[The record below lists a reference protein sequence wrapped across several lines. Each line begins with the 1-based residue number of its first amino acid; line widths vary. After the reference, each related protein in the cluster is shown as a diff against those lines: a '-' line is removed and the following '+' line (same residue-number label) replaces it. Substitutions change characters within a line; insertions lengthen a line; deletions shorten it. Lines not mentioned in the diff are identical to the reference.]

1 MAQLTIVTTPQ
12 NSGDGTP
19 LSTAFNY
26 CNSNFS
32 ELYAR
37 VQTQPPATLVGS
49 IGDAAGMYA
58 SDSTYF
64 YYCFADYD
72 GSSVIWGQVTQISN
86 IAINNISDGTSNV
99 KIADVNG
106 NVTTSVNGTP
116 NVVIVSASAGQRV
129 AGNISATGNV
139 RGSYLLGNGSQ
150 LTGLNPLYN
159 NSNVIVLLS
168 DFGSNTI
175 STTGTITAGNVT
187 GSNFLTNNIISATG
201 NITTSGYFLGDFI
214 GNMVTTITNVP
225 GPSGAVLYNDGTGN
239 VAATVGLVF
248 DNSNPNVLTVLGS
261 YSATGNVLTGGLISA
276 VGNIAGGNLSGTNIT
291 GTLVTAAQ
299 NNITSVG
306 TLSSLSVTANVNG
319 GNLRTSG
326 QVSATGNIRTANYL
340 FVGQDINASGDVTA
354 TSYTGTSISLSGN
367 ITSGN
372 IRTGGQVSATGNV
385 TGNYILGNGSQL
397 SGMYNNSNVST
408 FLAAFG
414 SNSIST
420 TGNITADRFIG
431 NVAVLVG
438 LNGQGEHAANL
449 GPPGWTEL
457 NSNVIVQIT
466 GNANSY
472 AQINFQNISNG
483 THATTDYIATA
494 NSGDDSTYFVDM
506 GIASNNY
513 DPLDIN
519 NSLGNS
525 LYPQDS
531 YVYAMGGNSVGGTGG
546 NLVVGSNEPGGVVRI
561 IADGSTIN
569 NVVATFSN
577 VGVSVSGIVST
588 TGNITGGNL
597 SVSTGTITVGSIVN
611 ANANAV
617 GNIGSSSNYFNTVF
631 ALATSA
637 QYADLAENYTS
648 DAEYAPGT
656 VVIFGGEK
664 EITVTSESADER
676 VAGVV
681 STNPAYLMNSGSPG
695 LAIALRGKVPV
706 QVIGPVNKG
715 DSLITSTTPG
725 VAISV
730 GRSREYAQAVF
741 AKSLETDSSPDE
753 RVILA
758 VIV

>member
-1 MAQLTIVTTPQ
+1 
-12 NSGDGTP
+12 
-19 LSTAFNY
+19 
-26 CNSNFS
+26 
-32 ELYAR
+32 
-37 VQTQPPATLVGS
+37 
-49 IGDAAGMYA
+49 
-58 SDSTYF
+58 
-64 YYCFADYD
+64 
-72 GSSVIWGQVTQISN
+72 VI
-86 IAINNISDGTSNV
+86 A
-99 KIADVNG
+99 G
-106 NVTTSVNGTP
+106 NVST
-116 NVVIVSASAGQRV
+116 
-129 AGNISATGNV
+129 AGNIT
-139 RGSYLLGNGSQ
+139 
-150 LTGLNPLYN
+150 
-159 NSNVIVLLS
+159 
-168 DFGSNTI
+168 
-175 STTGTITAGNVT
+175 
-187 GSNFLTNNIISATG
+187 
-201 NITTSGYFLGDFI
+201 
-214 GNMVTTITNVP
+214 
-225 GPSGAVLYNDGTGN
+225 
-239 VAATVGLVF
+239 
-248 DNSNPNVLTVLGS
+248 
-261 YSATGNVLTGGLISA
+261 
-276 VGNIAGGNLSGTNIT
+276 GGNLSGTNIA
-291 GTLVTAAQ
+291 GTLTTAAQ

-306 TLSSLSVTANVNG
+306 TLSSLSVTANVNS

-326 QVSATGNIRTANYL
+326 QVSATGNVRTANYL
-340 FVGQDINASGDVTA
+340 FVGQDLNVTGDT
-354 TSYTGTSISLSGN
+354 TSSTYTGTSMSLSGN
-367 ITSGN
+367 VVGGN
-372 IRTGGQVSATGNV
+372 LRTGGYVSASGNV

-397 SGMYNNSNVST
+397 GGINSYSNSKVAT
-408 FLAAFG
+408 FMADFG

-420 TGNITADRFIG
+420 TGTVTADRFIG
-431 NVAVLVG
+431 NAAVLVG
-438 LNGQGEHAANL
+438 LNGAGEHAANL
-449 GPPGWTEL
+449 GAPGWTEL

-472 AQINFQNISNG
+472 AQINFQNISDG

-513 DPLDIN
+513 DPTDIN

-525 LYPQDS
+525 LYPQDG

-546 NLVVGSNEPGGVVRI
+546 NLVVGSNEHGGVVRI
-561 IADGSTIN
+561 IADGSTTS

-577 VGVSVSGIVST
+577 VGVSISGIVST
-588 TGNITGGNL
+588 TGNITGGNI
-597 SVSTGTITVGSIVN
+597 SVSTGTLTVGSIVN

-617 GNIGSSSNYFNTVF
+617 GNIGSSSKYFNTIF
-631 ALATSA
+631 AKATSA

-664 EITVTSESADER
+664 EITVTSELADER

-681 STNPAYLMNSGSPG
+681 STDPAYLMNSGSPG

-706 QVIGPVNKG
+706 QVVGPVNKG